1 MIKDLG
7 VDTSNCVT
15 WDKSGTIILYKLLN
29 TDNQWIKATLKDI
42 KGTVT
47 AFQAEAVDIS
57 NMQYDNIHFKLIRT
71 DNDSVILRRI

>member
-29 TDNQWIKATLKDI
+29 TDN
-42 KGTVT
+42 
-47 AFQAEAVDIS
+47 
-57 NMQYDNIHFKLIRT
+57 
-71 DNDSVILRRI
+71 